1 MTETK
6 ASDKRQ
12 KRRAARNVRVGNNKA
27 TAGRTDAKV
36 APKYEDV
43 GYLIG
48 RGNAKGGVFH
58 VEKGIKD
65 YWAKLD
71 IPSRGQDL
79 LEAVNAGL
87 KVETLDKFIAVI
99 GVDTKRAVKM
109 LRIRPRN
116 SLKDRLSVQES
127 DRVVMAAKAFK
138 AAIDLFEGD
147 EEKARHWM
155 SRPAR
160 GLGGK
165 VPESLL
171 GTSSGVEAVMDLI
184 ERLEHGVVA

>member
-1 MTETK
+1 MSNTK
-6 ASDKRQ
+6 ASGKPQKPRAKRAQ
-12 KRRAARNVRVGNNKA
+12 AARRVRVASIKEGV
-27 TAGRTDAKV
+27 DKV
-36 APKYEDV
+36 GGKV
-43 GYLIG
+43 
-48 RGNAKGGVFH
+48 GVFH
-58 VEKGIKD
+58 VEKGTKD

-79 LEAVNAGL
+79 LEAVHAGL
-87 KVETLDKFIAVI
+87 KVETLDNFIAVM

-109 LRIRPRN
+109 LRIRPRS
-116 SLKDRLSVQES
+116 SLKNRLSMQES

-138 AAIDLFEGD
+138 AALHLFEGD
-147 EEKARHWM
+147 SEKARQWM